1 MYLADQLNNNA
12 TVKAS
17 GLSGRGYVAE
27 VARILRGA
35 DILKEDARLNAEG
48 IRQLDE
54 AKIAMKEAKDLFKQ
68 GKMKEARKKE
78 KEAKNLQKEGIEF
91 FDRDIDENKE
101 EYDLFVEI
109 TKNDMVPSLLIIEG
123 DGDNYKSFLY
133 APETNYDELTEA
145 VQIIDIHRKK
155 MGII

>member
-1 MYLADQLNNNA
+1 MKNLNVIVY
-12 TVKAS
+12 TMQGCPFCV
-17 GLSGRGYVAE
+17 E
-27 VARILRGA
+27 F
-35 DILKEDARLNAEG
+35 KEL
-48 IRQLDE
+48 
-54 AKIAMKEAKDLFKQ
+54 
-68 GKMKEARKKE
+68 
-78 KEAKNLQKEGIEF
+78 LQKEGIEF